1 MRGTVPPRSLPK
13 ICHCILLNNSF
24 LTGFFPFFF
33 FCTLHT
39 HARWITSFL
48 RIFLTLLTPLQI
60 QGGLCRRVLGSRCKF
75 CNQNLKHWKFTSSIY
90 FLAYLSSSVKE
101 KKLCVFFNQSFGPSH
116 PHMNNPGFT
125 RAPCSSPHS
134 DWSLFLWKQ
143 VYSKGL
149 GKKYQGRRL
158 VFCSFQYSGSQRG

>member
-1 MRGTVPPRSLPK
+1 MADPDLLAKGGGGNLIFYLSLTLPAFLPSAILFFFLTQNEGDCAPQVPPLDLPLY
-13 ICHCILLNNSF
+13 IIEQ
-24 LTGFFPFFF
+24 FFPYWFFSFFF

-101 KKLCVFFNQSFGPSH
+101 KKAVCVF
-116 PHMNNPGFT
+116 
-125 RAPCSSPHS
+125 
-134 DWSLFLWKQ
+134 
-143 VYSKGL
+143 
-149 GKKYQGRRL
+149 
-158 VFCSFQYSGSQRG
+158 

>member
-1 MRGTVPPRSLPK
+1 MADPDLLAKGGRGEPDFLFITHPACFSSFCNSLFFLTQNEGDCAPQVPPLDLPLY
-13 ICHCILLNNSF
+13 IIEQ
-24 LTGFFPFFF
+24 FFPYWFFSFFF

-101 KKLCVFFNQSFGPSH
+101 KKLRVFF
-116 PHMNNPGFT
+116 
-125 RAPCSSPHS
+125 
-134 DWSLFLWKQ
+134 
-143 VYSKGL
+143 
-149 GKKYQGRRL
+149 
-158 VFCSFQYSGSQRG
+158 

>member
-1 MRGTVPPRSLPK
+1 MADPDLELRREGGTLFFVYHSPCLLFFLLQFSFFFNPEWGGLCAPGPSPRSTK
-13 ICHCILLNNSF
+13 CCILLNNSF

-33 FCTLHT
+33 CSLHT

-60 QGGLCRRVLGSRCKF
+60 QGGLCRRVLGSRWKF

-101 KKLCVFFNQSFGPSH
+101 KKLCVFF
-116 PHMNNPGFT
+116 
-125 RAPCSSPHS
+125 
-134 DWSLFLWKQ
+134 
-143 VYSKGL
+143 
-149 GKKYQGRRL
+149 
-158 VFCSFQYSGSQRG
+158 